1 MEFLIDP
8 NIAYVLIVAA
18 VMLALM
24 TILVP
29 GTGLPEI
36 GMLTCLG
43 LAWYE
48 LTRLEPNLWAL
59 LVVALTPIP
68 FVIAVRQVRLR
79 LPLLS
84 LTILMLTVASFFL
97 FVDKDGR
104 PAVNFL
110 LAGVVSV
117 LSGGFIWI
125 AVERGLR
132 AQAARPVNDPDL
144 LVGRV
149 GEARTEV
156 YKTGSV
162 QAEGELWTAH
172 SDRPIPAGSQVLILK
187 REGFVLRVKKIERLT
202 K

>member
-8 NIAYVLIVAA
+8 NIAYILIVAA

-36 GMLTCLG
+36 GMLICLG

-48 LTRLEPNLWAL
+48 LTHLEPNLWAL

-68 FVIAVRQVRLR
+68 FIIAVRQARLR
-79 LPLLS
+79 LPLLA
-84 LTILMLTVASFFL
+84 LTILMLAVASFFL
-97 FVDKDGR
+97 FIDKDGR

-110 LAGVVSV
+110 LAGGVSI
-117 LSGGFIWI
+117 LSGLFIWF
-125 AVERGLR
+125 AVERGLK
-132 AQAARPVNDPDL
+132 AQSARPVNDPDS

-149 GEARTEV
+149 GEARTEI

-187 REGFVLRVKKIERLT
+187 REGFVLRVKKIEKLT